1 MSVMKEGWT
10 YKKLGEVCEVL
21 NGFAF
26 KSELF
31 KNSGLPILRI
41 SNIQD
46 NRIVDDGF
54 VYFDKSSYPKID
66 LNKFKVYPT
75 ELVIAM
81 SGATTGKVGINS
93 TSKILY
99 LNQRVGLLREDSS
112 LLKKKFLFYF
122 MQTKSSESLEIAA
135 GVAQPNLSTK
145 QIKEFQIPVPSLPTQ
160 QSIISELDK
169 INELI
174 TLKKSQLK
182 DLDSLSQ
189 SFFYEMFGDPITN
202 EKEWDLSRLMDNV
215 VEMFLGPF
223 GSSLKVDSYVPI
235 EESYCMVYEQKHA
248 IQKSIYLDNH
258 YINEEKYNSLSR
270 FKVEA
275 GDFIMSCRGT
285 IGKLYRLPSNAPMG
299 IIHPSLMK
307 IRIKESSYNPT
318 YFAYM
323 LPIIVSNQNTYGNC
337 VQMAITAKALGN
349 MQLGLPP
356 LSLQHQF
363 AERVESIERMKQQV
377 QTAIKDLETLLAS
390 RMQYWFD

>member
-1 MSVMKEGWT
+1 MSVVKEGWT

-66 LNKFKVYPT
+66 LNKYKVNPT

-99 LNQRVGLLREDSS
+99 LNQRVGLLREDST
-112 LLKKKFLFYF
+112 LLKKKYLFYF
-122 MQTKSSESLEIAA
+122 MQTKSSESLEIAS

-145 QIKEFQIPVPSLPTQ
+145 QIKDFQIPVPPLPTQ
-160 QSIISELDK
+160 QSIVSELDK

-174 TLKKSQLK
+174 ALKESQLK
-182 DLDSLSQ
+182 DLDALAQ
-189 SFFYEMFGDPITN
+189 SIFYDMFGDPITN
-202 EKEWDLSRLMDNV
+202 EKGWEVKKMEDLCTNIVDCPHSTPKKSDSVTKYPCIRTSELKGGSISWDTMQYLEKEEYEIRIARLK
-215 VEMFLGPF
+215 P
-223 GSSLKVDSYVPI
+223 
-235 EESYCMVYEQKHA
+235 
-248 IQKSIYLDNH
+248 
-258 YINEEKYNSLSR
+258 
-270 FKVEA
+270 EA
-275 GDFIMSCRGT
+275 GDIVFGREGT
-285 IGKLYRLPSNAPMG
+285 IGDAVILPKGYNFSLGQRTMLLRANTEIISNVFLLKVILSEWIKLQIEYVNVSSTVAHVN
-299 IIHPSLMK
+299 
-307 IRIKESSYNPT
+307 IKDFKQFTVP
-318 YFAYM
+318 
-323 LPIIVSNQNTYGNC
+323 
-337 VQMAITAKALGN
+337 
-349 MQLGLPP
+349 LPP

-377 QTAIKDLETLLAS
+377 QTAIKELETLLAS